1 MEKYYAG
8 GISGIIEVL
17 LTHPLD
23 YIKTKKQEYVQK
35 QISIKN
41 FYRNIYNGNPLNFY
55 SGISS
60 RLIGIVPMR
69 LTFWGVQGSTYD
81 YLEFNNI
88 RTKYNFLIIGTIGGF
103 SQSIIDNQIELIKIS
118 KMTNTKISFNNLLK
132 FNGFMPT
139 LYRNIGFANF
149 IAFACFNFEHKNKYD
164 KFIYSA
170 SAGFIG
176 SILTQ
181 PFDYVK
187 TVKQRQTETLINGK
201 NIKYDNTFQIIYNT
215 YKHNPSN
222 LFVGGMMRSV
232 LGFFTMGIGFVA
244 YDKINEI
251 IS

>member
-23 YIKTKKQEYVQK
+23 YIKTKKQEYTQK
-35 QISIKN
+35 QVSTKN

-81 YLEFNNI
+81 YLKSNNI
-88 RTKYNFLIIGTIGGF
+88 QTNYNFLIIGTVGGF
-103 SQSIIDNQIELIKIS
+103 SQTIIDNQIELIKIS
-118 KMTNTKISFNNLLK
+118 KMTNTKLSFNNLMK

-149 IAFACFNFEHKNKYD
+149 IAFACFSLDHKNKYE

-176 SILTQ
+176 SFLTQ
-181 PFDYVK
+181 PLDYVK
-187 TVKQRQTETLINGK
+187 TVKQRQSETFIDGK
-201 NIKYDNTFQIIYNT
+201 NIKYDNTLKILYKT
-215 YKHNPSN
+215 YKYNPYN
-222 LFVGGMMRSV
+222 LFAGGIMRST

-244 YDKINEI
+244 YDKINKM